1 MMEASTTL
9 QLIQRFYDPSLGGGG
24 GGGGVGGC
32 GWCDLISLSLP
43 LKGDH

>member
-9 QLIQRFYDPSLGGGG
+9 QLIQRFYDPSWGGG